1 MIRPWN
7 ALEDLRF
14 AARAV
19 RRRPL
24 FACTIAFLIALG
36 IGLTSATFAIVDAM
50 LLRKLPVPQP
60 DQLIRITGGVSE
72 ETGGTLP
79 RSVFEHLE
87 DSLDTAASIFAW
99 SGTIVDVQVEDR
111 TEMASILF
119 VTGDYYATMGARPQL
134 GRLLHPSETE
144 AVAVVNDGFWRT
156 FLGADPDVIGKT
168 VHAGAIPLVIVG
180 VTEPNFRDA
189 DYVLGRSL
197 TVPVEVGMRVESVS
211 AERAVRYPLD
221 IVARL
226 SPGATM
232 AQIAAEL
239 ETIWP
244 GLAETTLPPDQSLDD
259 WTRRVGPKPQL
270 QPFNRGR
277 RIVAD
282 QIGPSLFLVFALA
295 IVMLAAVCV
304 NVAGLLLAN
313 GFKRQKEVAV
323 QIAIGA
329 GRWRI
334 VRQWFA
340 EALLMGVLGA
350 AGGVLLSTWLTHLG
364 ARFVPHTDRID
375 FGISVDARIIALAV
389 AASIAA
395 AMVSALIPAVRV
407 SAIQPSELIK
417 SGDPLST
424 RRLNLRKMLLA
435 FQVAISVALLVGSSL
450 FVGTLAGLRQVE
462 LGFRPDD
469 VVTVMLAGKSPWRD
483 AGPDYFR
490 EMIDSARATPGVRA
504 ASVVSRPPMETAW
517 EALQPVKVEG
527 SPRESTATRICAWP
541 GLFETLGTP
550 LHSGRDFDY
559 SDRNVAILSAELA
572 EELFPG
578 GGAVGSTVREGN
590 PNREFRLN
598 VIGVAGNA
606 RFVTLRLPHRRTL
619 FMPCATEWTTL
630 QTRYS
635 MALIARVEPGM
646 TGAEGALQSE
656 VESMGRQ
663 FVPETTTLPAIID
676 DSLKQ
681 EHMLATVSTTFGLIS
696 LVLTS
701 VGLYALVAFLV
712 TSRLREIGIRMALG
726 ATSAQVT
733 WLVQKE
739 TLWTVLA
746 GAGMG
751 LAIAV
756 AASRWISGF
765 LFGIAPTNPAA
776 LVGSVLLLAVVG
788 AAAGYIP
795 ARRAAALEPSVTL
808 RRP

>member
-1 MIRPWN
+1 MTRPWN
-7 ALEDLRF
+7 SLEDLRF

-36 IGLTSATFAIVDAM
+36 IGLSSATYAIVDAM

-60 DQLIRITGGVSE
+60 DQLVRIAGVSE
-72 ETGGTLP
+72 GTGGTLP
-79 RSVFEHLE
+79 RSVFERLAG
-87 DSLDTAASIFAW
+87 DLNTAASIFAW
-99 SGTIVDVQVEDR
+99 TGTIVDVQVQDR

-144 AVAVVNDGFWRT
+144 AVAVVSDGFWRN

-189 DYVLGRSL
+189 DYVLGQSL

-211 AERAVRYPLD
+211 PERAVRYPLD

-226 SPGATM
+226 SPDATM
-232 AQIAAEL
+232 AQITAEL

-244 GLAETTLPPDQSLDD
+244 GLAEATLPADQSLDD
-259 WTRRVGPKPQL
+259 WTRRIGPKPQL
-270 QPFNRGR
+270 ERFDRGR
-277 RIVAD
+277 RLLAD
-282 QIGPSLFLVFALA
+282 QIGPGLFLVFALA
-295 IVMLAAVCV
+295 IAMLAAVCV

-313 GFKRQKEVAV
+313 GFRRQKEVAV

-334 VRQWFA
+334 ARQWFA

-350 AGGVLLSTWLTHLG
+350 AGGVLLSSWLAHLG
-364 ARFVPHTDRID
+364 ARFVPNADRID
-375 FGISVDARIIALAV
+375 FGISVDARIMALAV
-389 AASIAA
+389 AASIAT
-395 AMVSALIPAVRV
+395 AMLSAIIPAVRV

-417 SGDPLST
+417 AGDPLST
-424 RRLNLRKMLLA
+424 RRLNLRKVLLA

-450 FVGTLAGLRQVE
+450 FVGTLAGLTQVE

-483 AGPDYFR
+483 AGPEYFR
-490 EMIDSARATPGVRA
+490 EMIERARSTPGVRTA
-504 ASVVSRPPMETAW
+504 TVVNRPPMEMAW

-527 SPRESTATRICAWP
+527 SPQESTATRVCAWP

-559 SDRNVAILSAELA
+559 SDRNAAILSAELA
-572 EELFPG
+572 AELFPG
-578 GGAVGSTVREGN
+578 GGAVGSMIRAGN
-590 PNREFRLN
+590 PNRTFSLS
-598 VIGVAGNA
+598 VVGIAANA
-606 RFVTLRLPHRRTL
+606 RFVTLRLPHTRTL
-619 FMPCATEWTTL
+619 FIPCATEWTTL

-635 MALIARVEPGM
+635 MALIARVEPG
-646 TGAEGALQSE
+646 TRGAERALQLE

-663 FVPETTTLPAIID
+663 FVRETTTLPALID

-681 EHMLATVSTTFGLIS
+681 EHMLATVSTAFGLIS

-726 ATSAQVT
+726 ATGAQVT

-739 TLWTVLA
+739 TLWAVLA

-751 LAIAV
+751 LAIAI

-765 LFGIAPTNPAA
+765 LFGIAPTSPAA
-776 LVGSVLLLAVVG
+776 LAASVVILAAVG
-788 AAAGYIP
+788 ATAGYLP